1 MESSAVMHWKSIMFL
16 NSVSK
21 ADTDFIQFLQK
32 LFRGY
37 TRNNWVES
45 LDAFFETWR
54 LPVGKMSPGPRYS
67 KTWTAIQ
74 RVGITILSV
83 GAYLNP
89 IVRRCQKSWSFSC
102 TIYTPHPRTPNLL
115 SARQSQA
122 TRISKAQADAW
133 FCRYVDFT
141 DESSED
147 QNGNHVIDG
156 ELVIQNLRT
165 PKLTKPVRVVESFAF
180 SNIIFRWYIPH
191 VWVKKL
197 KPWTNKQATL

>member
-1 MESSAVMHWKSIMFL
+1 MSEVMIFL
-16 NSVSK
+16 VYY
-21 ADTDFIQFLQK
+21 LQ
-32 LFRGY
+32 
-37 TRNNWVES
+37 
-45 LDAFFETWR
+45 
-54 LPVGKMSPGPRYS
+54 PP
-67 KTWTAIQ
+67 
-74 RVGITILSV
+74 
-83 GAYLNP
+83 NP
-89 IVRRCQKSWSFSC
+89 ELQ
-102 TIYTPHPRTPNLL
+102 IYFPHL

-180 SNIIFRWYIPH
+180 SNIIFR
-191 VWVKKL
+191 
-197 KPWTNKQATL
+197 